1 MDEVFLWNPQ
11 WTAFVSGVVVHH
23 GLFRRG
29 EWHCSAS
36 SIILA
41 YSTVFASALFLAT
54 LTSDLSVGIHPLT
67 SPLVIKLHLYHF
79 AGLYSSIL
87 IYRALFHR
95 LRRFPGPRLARLGS
109 LYGVVQA
116 RDLGIFRRY
125 RRLHHKYGDIVRVG
139 PSELSI
145 ADPEA
150 VKVVHPLHGPNAAP
164 KKGPWYDQP
173 YPRFSL
179 QTTRDDHEHARLR
192 RIWDRAFSTKALREY
207 SPRVRHHAARLH
219 EVIEQSIR
227 TAQPLDLAQWFNYY
241 SFDVMGDLAFGKSF
255 NLLAGGG
262 DHYFVSMVHHNM
274 RYVGH
279 LRPLVWLF
287 PLFTRIPVLNW
298 DNLKFWRFVAGQ
310 ISERRKN
317 PPLSPDVFHWILEGY
332 GDSIHTPK
340 GMFALE
346 AEAELVIVAGSDT
359 TAATLTNATFE
370 LIRNPDQVTKLR
382 VEFDSLGKDLANL
395 TPEDLMKLPHLNAV
409 INETLRLYPP
419 VPSGVQRKTG
429 PQGLRI
435 GETSIPGDTIIQVPF
450 YTVFRDERCFANPE
464 EFIPERWTSRPD
476 LIHDSSVF
484 IPFSA
489 GAYSCVGKQL
499 ALMELRWVLT
509 TVVNQF
515 HMEFLPGFDEQA
527 FIDGSE
533 DTFTLVCA
541 PLPVRFA
548 RRKD

>member
-1 MDEVFLWNPQ
+1 MQRLLHWNPQ
-11 WTAFVSGVVVHH
+11 WAAFVSGLVVHH
-23 GLFRRG
+23 GLFRQG
-29 EWHCSAS
+29 EWHRSAS
-36 SIILA
+36 NIILA
-41 YSTVFASALFLAT
+41 YSTVFACALLLAT
-54 LTSDLSVGIHPLT
+54 LTSDLFVGNHPLT
-67 SPLVIKLHLYHF
+67 RTVITKLHVYHF
-79 AGLYSSIL
+79 AGLFSSIL
-87 IYRALFHR
+87 VYRALFHR

-109 LYGVVQA
+109 LHAVVLA

-125 RRLHHKYGDIVRVG
+125 RRLHQKYGDIVRVG

-145 ADPEA
+145 ADPDA
-150 VKVVHPLHGPNAAP
+150 VKVVHPLHGSHAAP
-164 KKGPWYDQP
+164 KKGPWYDQA

-192 RIWDRAFSTKALREY
+192 KIWDRAFNTKALREY
-207 SPRVRHHAARLH
+207 SPRVRHHAVRLH

-255 NLLAGGG
+255 NMLADGR
-262 DHYFVSMVHHNM
+262 DHSFVSMIHDNM

-279 LRPLVWLF
+279 LGPLVWLF

-298 DNLKFWRFVAGQ
+298 EDLRFWRFVGEQ
-310 ISERRKN
+310 ITERRKN
-317 PPLSPDVFHWILEGY
+317 PPTSPDVFHWILDGY
-332 GDSIHTPK
+332 GDSINTPK

-370 LIRNPDQVTKLR
+370 LIRNPDQITKLR
-382 VEFDSLGKDLANL
+382 AEFDHLNKDLAAL
-395 TPEDLMKLPHLNAV
+395 TPEDLVKLPHLNAI

-435 GETSIPGDTIIQVPF
+435 GETVIPPETIIQVPF
-450 YTVFRDERCFANPE
+450 YTLFRDERCFADPE
-464 EFIPERWTSRPD
+464 EFIPERWTSRPE
-476 LIHDSSVF
+476 LIRDSSVF

-515 HMEFLPGFDEQA
+515 DMEFLPGFDEQA
-527 FIDGSE
+527 FVDGSE

-541 PLPVRFA
+541 PLPVRFSK
-548 RRKD
+548 RKV